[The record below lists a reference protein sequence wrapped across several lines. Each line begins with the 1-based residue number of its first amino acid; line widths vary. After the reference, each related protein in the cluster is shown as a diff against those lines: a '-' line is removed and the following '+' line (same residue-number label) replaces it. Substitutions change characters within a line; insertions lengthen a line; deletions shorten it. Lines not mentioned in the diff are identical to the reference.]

1 MHLAWECRHAY
12 RDTRPRRG
20 RWQGRQTWR
29 CDQRYGCFGFVAL
42 RGRERREASCAF
54 RPWSFLNRESRSKPF
69 ARAHPGDHRLPRADR
84 PLSAQLGRE
93 PNLRFRASRL
103 ASGQAES
110 HPQQTSDQLPPHL
123 AERLHSS
130 DDEAAWNDRDGREA
144 AEGECQFGAESG
156 RAALEGAT
164 AASGRSSVEIPSAT
178 AGGLTPLLSML
189 RLPLLGGSKTART
202 SCRFPISLRA
212 VPPMTD
218 IAKLY
223 E

>member
-110 HPQQTSDQLPPHL
+110 HPSEPSDRRRSMSASFHDWPIGG
-123 AERLHSS
+123 AERRIVHQYVV
-130 DDEAAWNDRDGREA
+130 AV
-144 AEGECQFGAESG
+144 C
-156 RAALEGAT
+156 
-164 AASGRSSVEIPSAT
+164 
-178 AGGLTPLLSML
+178 LTRIGM
-189 RLPLLGGSKTART
+189 ART
-202 SCRFPISLRA
+202 SECFLSVSSSTR
-212 VPPMTD
+212 D
-218 IAKLY
+218 
-223 E
+223 